1 MLATSLK
8 YCWLPRGQKGGNLK
22 TAEILAA
29 RQTCKSSS
37 QFQCNAG
44 GDIGL
49 ELATWSSFS
58 GRRKQRSVP
67 MMTMLKQI
75 TKKLTNIITFD

>member
-1 MLATSLK
+1 MATSLK
-8 YCWLPRGQKGGNLK
+8 NCWAPRGQKGGNLK

-75 TKKLTNIITFD
+75 TKKTNKYYYF